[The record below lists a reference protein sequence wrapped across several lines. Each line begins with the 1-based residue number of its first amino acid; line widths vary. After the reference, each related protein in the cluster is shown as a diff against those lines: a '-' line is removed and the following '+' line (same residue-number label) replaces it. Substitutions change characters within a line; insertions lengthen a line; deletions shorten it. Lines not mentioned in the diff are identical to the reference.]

1 MNNLPSTTPAEVL
14 DISPENLEVA
24 NAYLQCQDIKET
36 AATLDIPT
44 ELVTQILS
52 KREVK
57 AYVDHVFM
65 NIGFNN
71 RFKMRSAIDAVI
83 KQKFQE
89 LEDSQ
94 MGSTK
99 DIADLLALS
108 HKMSME
114 ELDRQI
120 KLETLRQSNIKNQV
134 NVQINNDDGS
144 KYSHLIQTLLGNVQ
158 QGT

>member
-44 ELVTQILS
+44 ELVTQILA

-89 LEDSQ
+89 LQDSQ

-108 HKMSME
+108 HI
-114 ELDRQI
+114 R
-120 KLETLRQSNIKNQV
+120 V
-134 NVQINNDDGS
+134 P
-144 KYSHLIQTLLGNVQ
+144 
-158 QGT
+158 